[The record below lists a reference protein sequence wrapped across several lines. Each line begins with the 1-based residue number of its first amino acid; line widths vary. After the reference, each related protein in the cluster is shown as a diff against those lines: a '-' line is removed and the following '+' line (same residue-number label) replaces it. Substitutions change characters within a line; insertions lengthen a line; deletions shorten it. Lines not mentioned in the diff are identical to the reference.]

1 MANPAKIII
10 ITSDEDIIRQF
21 AFNKNKNT
29 YIIDMDNNNN
39 NNRQI
44 IPIEKNDNN
53 TIKSNFLPELTRNDQ
68 INKRTIDTTDHN
80 QSKSVKTRKKSTDLI
95 CTICGDRAIGYN
107 YAVLSCA
114 SCKAFFHRNG
124 HQDLKRFKCLTDH
137 GQCVIDY
144 LISRKC
150 FRCRL
155 ERCFAMGMRKD
166 LILNQEQIQRRKDS
180 GRNRNIS
187 SKRSST
193 IELTNS
199 LSTSNSKPNSE
210 SILLTFDEIDR
221 LFMDMNQ
228 NNDNIIVRQSIDSN
242 QIEENILAE
251 SLTVED
257 LEAINKIQSSFLS
270 IVNECE
276 EFTNFDDP
284 FDRSSEL
291 ICCLQFNNEI
301 ALHIIKFCRLIEK
314 FEKLNADDR
323 FIMIKYNLIL
333 LFCVSTCYIAEQIND
348 CSSNREHEEKRQM
361 YILCNQSDYIYE
373 MVVNLSVTFNDIIE
387 KDDVLL
393 SLLLVVFLFSKGL
406 SMNENEPSFKDS
418 LAVYRAQS
426 YYIKLLWNY
435 MIKKQGE
442 TKTCKH
448 FIKLL
453 SATFRAQSVALR
465 FRQFLSSQVTT
476 LDAIDDIA
484 PLMQTILHIS

>member
-1 MANPAKIII
+1 MADQTQIII
-10 ITSDEDIIRQF
+10 ITSDEDII
-21 AFNKNKNT
+21 
-29 YIIDMDNNNN
+29 
-39 NNRQI
+39 
-44 IPIEKNDNN
+44 
-53 TIKSNFLPELTRNDQ
+53 L
-68 INKRTIDTTDHN
+68 NKRTIDTTDHN
-80 QSKSVKTRKKSTDLI
+80 QSKSVKTQKKSTDLI

-187 SKRSST
+187 SKHSST
-193 IELTNS
+193 IELANS
-199 LSTSNSKPNSE
+199 SPTSNSKPNSE
-210 SILLTFDEIDR
+210 SVLLTFDEIDR

-242 QIEENILAE
+242 QIEENILLE

-257 LEAINKIQSSFLS
+257 LEAINNIQSSFLS

-301 ALHIIKFCRLIEK
+301 ALR
-314 FEKLNADDR
+314 
-323 FIMIKYNLIL
+323 
-333 LFCVSTCYIAEQIND
+333 
-348 CSSNREHEEKRQM
+348 
-361 YILCNQSDYIYE
+361 
-373 MVVNLSVTFNDIIE
+373 
-387 KDDVLL
+387 
-393 SLLLVVFLFSKGL
+393 L

-418 LAVYRAQS
+418 LAVYRVQS
-426 YYIKLLWNY
+426 YYTKLLWNY

-448 FIKLL
+448 FIKLVT
-453 SATFRAQSVALR
+453 ATFRAQSVALR

-476 LDAIDDIA
+476 LDAIDEIA